1 MGITA
6 DREDTP
12 GCFLRPK
19 CDLHPPLQLQS
30 EWLTLSS
37 LGDVTRLPKI
47 TQSSGQLA
55 PPQPVLGALPQLSLN
70 LQEGLP
76 ELQPEAPPTL
86 PPPPS
91 PLTTSSLLGQCQQQ
105 MGWGYLALERGKEEL
120 ATQPQGPQVCSRM
133 GIKCFRCGR
142 GNLRTSRGSDDQ
154 ERRGGEVRKRTFTG
168 TRFRL
173 FNEEMNKETPGGAT
187 CTQSPAFSIA
197 ACL

>member
-86 PPPPS
+86 PPPLPADHILPLGSMPAADGVGVLGIGKGEGGIGHAASGTPS
-91 PLTTSSLLGQCQQQ
+91 LQQDGDQVLQVWPGQP
-105 MGWGYLALERGKEEL
+105 EN
-120 ATQPQGPQVCSRM
+120 
-133 GIKCFRCGR
+133 I
-142 GNLRTSRGSDDQ
+142 
-154 ERRGGEVRKRTFTG
+154 
-168 TRFRL
+168 
-173 FNEEMNKETPGGAT
+173 PGV
-187 CTQSPAFSIA
+187 
-197 ACL
+197 